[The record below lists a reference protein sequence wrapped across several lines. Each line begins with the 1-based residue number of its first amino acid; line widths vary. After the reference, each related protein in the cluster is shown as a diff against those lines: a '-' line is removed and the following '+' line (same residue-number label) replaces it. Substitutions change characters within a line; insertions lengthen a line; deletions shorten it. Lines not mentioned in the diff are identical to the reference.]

1 MKRLYLLRHAKSSW
15 DDASL
20 ADDDR
25 PLAPRGIRALARMR
39 KYLRKAKIRPDLVI
53 CSPARRTRQTLTE
66 VEGAL
71 GRDVEVR
78 IEPQVYEG
86 GAGALVDLVSR
97 APDSASSV
105 MLIGHNPSLQ
115 DLAVSLAVEGDEA
128 LRSRLAEKFPTGA
141 LAVIGVPLDT
151 WRDLGEGRGTLEE
164 LVLPR
169 ELG

>member
-15 DDASL
+15 DDPSL
-20 ADDDR
+20 ADADR
-25 PLAPRGIRALARMR
+25 PLAPRGVRALARMS

-66 VEGAL
+66 IEPAL

-78 IEPQVYEG
+78 IEPQVYGG
-86 GAGALVDLVSR
+86 GAGALVDLVGR
-97 APDSASSV
+97 TPDSASSV

-115 DLAVSLAVEGDEA
+115 DLAVSLVAEGEEA
-128 LRSRLAEKFPTGA
+128 LRARLAEKFPTGA
-141 LAVIGVPLDT
+141 LAVIGVPLDA
-151 WRDLGEGRGTLEE
+151 WRDLGAAHGMLEE

-169 ELG
+169 ELA